1 MSISERYRVSFLT
14 SVDLYTSQVY
24 AFLRSLKKVNRKINS
39 ENMQEKS
46 FSSYR
51 LTYFLFEGESPK
63 IHPFRSLRKVLSL
76 RVLRIRAATTS
87 LKKSLKQSPISLT
100 SLKSYRGGEG
110 QGYYPVNVIEIP
122 GNGSNIARFLRSFGN
137 DGEARQVFVTLRTR
151 LYIL

>member
-122 GNGSNIARFLRSFGN
+122 GNGSNIARFLRSTAKRGRFS
-137 DGEARQVFVTLRTR
+137 LH
-151 LYIL
+151 